1 MNKLNN
7 VNDSKINNNKT
18 YEKNKK
24 ENDIKKIKS
33 EKKTKNR
40 LIKSMQNLFFY
51 DRSRSNSIE
60 EDSNDANNKKS
71 SLKLSNII

>member
-60 EDSNDANNKKS
+60 EDSNDTNNKKS

>member
-7 VNDSKINNNKT
+7 VNDSKINNDKT

-71 SLKLSNII
+71 SFKLSNII